1 MSETYKV
8 WVSIEEYDAARGT
21 YTDLDPAPVGVFDTL
36 QEAADFARTIGWTP
50 LSEDTAYEARVK
62 GDK

>member
-1 MSETYKV
+1 MATTYKV
-8 WVSIEEYDAARGT
+8 WVSIEANDEERDMYVE
-21 YTDLDPAPVGVFDTL
+21 LDTAPVGSFGTL

-62 GDK
+62 GDQ